1 MAMANFASRK
11 ERRRARLPARPFF
24 MQRRDGQRFY
34 MNPYCGVPED
44 FSAAIR
50 QEGCKKHVKEW

>member
-1 MAMANFASRK
+1 
-11 ERRRARLPARPFF
+11 

-50 QEGCKKHVKEW
+50 QESCKGHVKEW